1 MRRIIIFIV
10 VTLFVKFIFGI
21 FTSNE
26 FPYIS
31 ESILIELVQWGAS
44 IMIGSVV
51 AKMELSI

>member
-21 FTSNE
+21 FISNE

-31 ESILIELVQWGAS
+31 ERILIELVQWGAS
-44 IMIGSVV
+44 IMVGSVI
-51 AKMELSI
+51 AKMELPI

>member
-1 MRRIIIFIV
+1 MKRIIIFII
-10 VTLFVKFIFGI
+10 VTLFVKFIIGI

-31 ESILIELVQWGAS
+31 ESILVELIQWGAS
-44 IMIGSVV
+44 IMLGIVV

>member
-1 MRRIIIFIV
+1 MKKIIIFIT
-10 VTLFVKFIFGI
+10 VTLFVKFIIGI

-44 IMIGSVV
+44 IMVASVV
-51 AKMELSI
+51 AKMEVHI

>member
-10 VTLFVKFIFGI
+10 VTLGIKFIFGI
-21 FTSNE
+21 FTSYE

-51 AKMELSI
+51 AKMELPI

>member
-10 VTLFVKFIFGI
+10 VTLFIKFIIGI
-21 FTSNE
+21 VTSNE

-44 IMIGSVV
+44 IMVGSVV
-51 AKMELSI
+51 AKMEFPI

>member
-10 VTLFVKFIFGI
+10 VTLFLKFIFGF
-21 FTSNE
+21 FTSNV

-44 IMIGSVV
+44 IMVGGVV
-51 AKMELSI
+51 SKMELPI

>member
-1 MRRIIIFIV
+1 MRKIIIFTV
-10 VTLFVKFIFGI
+10 VTLFIKFIFGI

-44 IMIGSVV
+44 IMVGSVV
-51 AKMELSI
+51 AKKGLPI

>member
-10 VTLFVKFIFGI
+10 VTLIIKFIFGI

-44 IMIGSVV
+44 IMVGGVV
-51 AKMELSI
+51 SKMELPI

>member
-1 MRRIIIFIV
+1 MRRIIIFIA
-10 VTLFVKFIFGI
+10 VTLFVKLIFGI

-31 ESILIELVQWGAS
+31 ESILVELIQWGAS
-44 IMIGSVV
+44 IMLGIVV

>member
-1 MRRIIIFIV
+1 MRKIITFIV

-44 IMIGSVV
+44 IMVGSVI
-51 AKMELSI
+51 AKMKV

>member
-1 MRRIIIFIV
+1 MRRIIIFIA
-10 VTLFVKFIFGI
+10 VTLFVKLIFGI

-44 IMIGSVV
+44 IMVGGVV
-51 AKMELSI
+51 SKMELPI

>member
-1 MRRIIIFIV
+1 MRRIIIFIA

-31 ESILIELVQWGAS
+31 ESILIEFVQWGAS
-44 IMIGSVV
+44 IMLGIVV